1 MTLMRK
7 FLRESWVVLLP
18 VLLSF
23 LMTFYSIV
31 EDDMFAIVCYFW
43 YAFFLIMMICFRLTY
58 KGFYQKIFGD
68 FKWGKFIVF
77 AFIFALLWFGFW
89 MFVLRMFIA

>member
-31 EDDMFAIVCYFW
+31 EDIRLYDITSC
-43 YAFFLIMMICFRLTY
+43 CFN
-58 KGFYQKIFGD
+58 Q
-68 FKWGKFIVF
+68 
-77 AFIFALLWFGFW
+77 
-89 MFVLRMFIA
+89 